1 MNEPSRDEQNG
12 IQIYVDADACPVKNE
27 IFRVAKRYTL
37 KTFVVSN
44 SSLHIPRDPLFE
56 LVVVRGGQLDVADD
70 WIAERIGS
78 TDIAVTQDIPL
89 AARCLAKGARVLDP
103 RGKVFSE
110 GSIGDA
116 LATREL
122 MAQLRD
128 MGSITGGPAPF
139 EARDRS
145 RFLQS
150 LDTLIQA
157 VLKTLR

>member
-1 MNEPSRDEQNG
+1 LIE
-12 IQIYVDADACPVKNE
+12 IYVDGDACPVKDE
-27 IFRVAKRYTL
+27 IFRVAKRYGL
-37 KTFVVSN
+37 KVFLVAN
-44 SSLHIPRDPLFE
+44 SSLRMPRDPLFE
-56 LVVVRGGQLDVADD
+56 MVVVRGGQLDVADD
-70 WIAERIGS
+70 WIAERVTS
-78 TDIAVTQDIPL
+78 TDIAITSDLPL

-103 RGKVFSE
+103 RGKVFTDDAM
-110 GSIGDA
+110 GDA

-128 MGSITGGPAPF
+128 MGMVSGGPAPF

-157 VLKTLR
+157 LKKTMR

>member
-1 MNEPSRDEQNG
+1 MIEL
-12 IQIYVDADACPVKNE
+12 YVDGDACPVKEE
-27 IFRVAKRYTL
+27 IFRVAKRYGL
-37 KTFVVSN
+37 KVHLVAN
-44 SSLHIPRDPLFE
+44 SSLRIPRDPLFE
-56 LVVVRGGQLDVADD
+56 MVVVGSGRLDVADD
-70 WIAERIGS
+70 WIADRVTP
-78 TDIAVTQDIPL
+78 TDIAVTSDLPL

-103 RGKVFSE
+103 KGKIFADESM
-110 GSIGDA
+110 GDA

-128 MGSITGGPAPF
+128 MGLAQGGPAPF

-157 VLKTLR
+157 L

>member
-1 MNEPSRDEQNG
+1 MIEL
-12 IQIYVDADACPVKNE
+12 YVDGDACPVKEE
-27 IFRVAKRYTL
+27 IFRVAKRYGL
-37 KTFVVSN
+37 KVHLVAN
-44 SSLHIPRDPLFE
+44 SSLRIPRDPLFE
-56 LVVVRGGQLDVADD
+56 MVVVGSGRLDVADD
-70 WIAERIGS
+70 WIADRVTP
-78 TDIAVTQDIPL
+78 TDIAVTSDLPL

-103 RGKVFSE
+103 KGKIFADESM
-110 GSIGDA
+110 GDA

-128 MGSITGGPAPF
+128 MGLAQGGPAPF

-157 VLKTLR
+157 LKKGLR

>member
-1 MNEPSRDEQNG
+1 M
-12 IQIYVDADACPVKNE
+12 IQIYVDADACPVKDE
-27 IFRVAKRYTL
+27 IFRVAKRYGL
-37 KTFVVSN
+37 KAFVVSN
-44 SSLHIPRDPLFE
+44 SSLRIPRDPLFE

-110 GSIGDA
+110 DSIGDA
-116 LATREL
+116 LAIREL

-128 MGSITGGPAPF
+128 LGSITGGPAPF

-150 LDTLIQA
+150 LDTLIHRI
-157 VLKTLR
+157 LKA

>member
-1 MNEPSRDEQNG
+1 M
-12 IQIYVDADACPVKNE
+12 IQIYVDADACPVKDE
-27 IFRVAKRYTL
+27 IFRVAKRYGL
-37 KTFVVSN
+37 KAFIVSN
-44 SSLHIPRDPLFE
+44 SSLRIPRDPLFE

-110 GSIGDA
+110 DSIGDA
-116 LATREL
+116 LAIREL

-150 LDTLIQA
+150 LDTLIHRI
-157 VLKTLR
+157 LKA